1 MLLSDPLPLG
11 ERRSGTRIAKDA
23 IQGPAPF
30 YSPQSTHAFRSAF
43 AAGRRE
49 RFRSSF
55 RSRKERTLSELLSS
69 SEQLSFS
76 AGNESCNRKLIHPR
90 EQRPSGA
97 RLSRP
102 SSKLP
107 GELNSPAGGRGCV
120 DERPLKRRRHLER
133 VLCAPTYRCVV
144 FRARACLPSIYLLPP
159 ADAYPASP
167 ANSVS
172 GFTVYPISSH
182 FVSSS
187 SRICALVD
195 DVLCSRTMAPGWI
208 RPRSFSNA
216 SSCVG

>member
-49 RFRSSF
+49 RFRSY
-55 RSRKERTLSELLSS
+55 
-69 SEQLSFS
+69 
-76 AGNESCNRKLIHPR
+76 C
-90 EQRPSGA
+90 
-97 RLSRP
+97 
-102 SSKLP
+102 
-107 GELNSPAGGRGCV
+107 
-120 DERPLKRRRHLER
+120 RRRSSLH
-133 VLCAPTYRCVV
+133 
-144 FRARACLPSIYLLPP
+144 FRQEMKAAIGNLSTPGSSAPP
-159 ADAYPASP
+159 ADDSP
-167 ANSVS
+167 HSANSVS

-182 FVSSS
+182 FVSNS